1 MSNPLSPVPSG
12 SVNQRTPSTARK
24 FNFSTNSRYSPK
36 SPLVNMEGNPEPSY
50 AEAPSSPFISLVDQE
65 NVPPESR
72 TSEAEKL
79 EDKKQNF
86 DEQTAQASPKIVL
99 SPLKSS
105 RSRANSTFTPRKAS
119 PAVEASTPPTAP
131 SEPTLRDNE
140 GLTVAIDAMEADK
153 VSNLGDISFYQPA
166 VSTLEKEEEDVD
178 NTCFSTFSEVPNT
191 DMTMFAKLGQR
202 TPGKHSTRTPR
213 RMTTP
218 GTARKRD
225 YHGYDRSPSPTPRRH
240 KSPSLID
247 RETDTTNLLID
258 FTQQMEGLQGNV
270 NRSPVR
276 RASPTKGGEANL
288 RNFLHSQRSP
298 QKSHAQPATPSRNNN
313 LLNLLDF
320 ELPPM
325 PTPKSVPTIT
335 VRELE
340 SMKSQYQSQISSL
353 TATLSG
359 RAAEVESLKR
369 AVADAERRVGEAQEK
384 VREERNAREHAEREK
399 DGWEKRGTE
408 VEEVL
413 RSIREEVIN
422 HEKDREQLLKRLDDS
437 ERRAD
442 EAEARASEHE
452 TRALEAEGRI
462 VDQSIM
468 TTAESGAT
476 GPRYTAEE
484 VQKQID
490 EKIATLCREL
500 HAVYK
505 KKHETKVAA
514 LKKSYESKAEKKH
527 AELTKSVADLTS
539 KIAIL
544 EASTNA
550 RPSSSSSSSGTP
562 IPPTLSSSA
571 VDLAR
576 LNEQKAELSAQK
588 TRLAALAGELEALRA
603 ERSQLLSELQNERR
617 EKGELVAAVDEML
630 ALQADEAATPQMQR
644 SAVEDFRRSVTGGG
658 SSVVPSPRVPTSHA
672 STPMGAM
679 AAPPR
684 PSGLARPST
693 GVSNFESRLRTPGGA
708 GVPRR
713 SNLLSNIERMGMA
726 GRGAG
731 GEQH

>member
-1 MSNPLSPVPSG
+1 
-12 SVNQRTPSTARK
+12 
-24 FNFSTNSRYSPK
+24 
-36 SPLVNMEGNPEPSY
+36 MEGN
-50 AEAPSSPFISLVDQE
+50 AEASCYTDAPSSPFISLVDQE
-65 NVPPESR
+65 NVPPEAR
-72 TSEAEKL
+72 KTFPEKL
-79 EDKKQNF
+79 VEKTTL
-86 DEQTAQASPKIVL
+86 DEPAAQPSPKITL
-99 SPLKSS
+99 SPLKTS
-105 RSRANSTFTPRKAS
+105 RSRVNSVCTPRKAS
-119 PAVEASTPPTAP
+119 LGSEACTTPTAP

-140 GLTVAIDAMEADK
+140 GLTVAIDTMEAEK
-153 VSNLGDISFYQPA
+153 LNTLGDMSFYQPA
-166 VSTLEKEEEDVD
+166 PAAPEKEEEEQDVD
-178 NTCFSTFSEVPNT
+178 DTCFSTFSEVPNA

-202 TPGKHSTRTPR
+202 TPGKQ
-213 RMTTP
+213 
-218 GTARKRD
+218 RD
-225 YHGYDRSPSPTPRRH
+225 HG
-240 KSPSLID
+240 L
-247 RETDTTNLLID
+247 REY
-258 FTQQMEGLQGNV
+258 LQ
-270 NRSPVR
+270 NR
-276 RASPTKGGEANL
+276 
-288 RNFLHSQRSP
+288 RSP
-298 QKSHAQPATPSRNNN
+298 QKPSAQPSTPSRNNN

-369 AVADAERRVGEAQEK
+369 AVADAERRVGEAQER

-399 DGWEKRGTE
+399 DGWEKRGIE

-413 RSIREEVIN
+413 QSIREEVIN
-422 HEKDREQLLKRLDDS
+422 HEKEREQLLKRLDDS

-442 EAEARASEHE
+442 DAEARASEHE
-452 TRALEAEGRI
+452 TRALEAEGKV

-514 LKKSYESKAEKKH
+514 LKKSYEAKAEKKH
-527 AELTKSVADLTS
+527 AELSKQVADLSS
-539 KIAIL
+539 KIATL
-544 EASTNA
+544 ESSTNA

-562 IPPTLSSSA
+562 VPPTLASSA

-603 ERSQLLSELQNERR
+603 ERSQLLSELQMERQ
-617 EKGELVAAVDEML
+617 EKGDLVAAVDEML
-630 ALQADEAATPQMQR
+630 ALQTDEAATPQMQR
-644 SAVEDFRRSVTGGG
+644 SAAEEFRRSVSGAS
-658 SSVVPSPRVPTSHA
+658 SSVMPSPRVPPPQSM
-672 STPMGAM
+672 TPAGAM

-684 PSGLARPST
+684 PSGLARPT
-693 GVSNFESRLRTPGGA
+693 GAGPASNFESRLRTPGAAGGRPNGMGLAGGA
-708 GVPRR
+708 GPPRR
-713 SNLLSNIERMGMA
+713 SNLLSSIERMGM
-726 GRGAG
+726 GPRPAG
-731 GEQH
+731 GEQ

>member
-1 MSNPLSPVPSG
+1 
-12 SVNQRTPSTARK
+12 
-24 FNFSTNSRYSPK
+24 
-36 SPLVNMEGNPEPSY
+36 MEGN
-50 AEAPSSPFISLVDQE
+50 AEASCYTDAPSSPFISLVDQE
-65 NVPPESR
+65 NLPPEAR
-72 TSEAEKL
+72 KTFPEKLAEKTIL
-79 EDKKQNF
+79 
-86 DEQTAQASPKIVL
+86 DEPAAQPSPQITL
-99 SPLKSS
+99 SPLKTS
-105 RSRANSTFTPRKAS
+105 RSRVNSLCTPRKAS
-119 PAVEASTPPTAP
+119 LGSEACTTPTAP

-140 GLTVAIDAMEADK
+140 GLTVAIDTMEAEK
-153 VSNLGDISFYQPA
+153 MNTLGDMSFYQPA
-166 VSTLEKEEEDVD
+166 PAAPEKEEEDQDVD
-178 NTCFSTFSEVPNT
+178 DTCFSTFSEVPNA

-202 TPGKHSTRTPR
+202 TPGKQSTRTPR

-218 GTARKRD
+218 GTARKRE

-247 RETDTTNLLID
+247 READTSNLLID
-258 FTQQMEGLQGNV
+258 FTQQMDSLSGNV

-276 RASPTKGGEANL
+276 RQSPSKGDHGL
-288 RNFLHSQRSP
+288 REYLQNRRSP
-298 QKSHAQPATPSRNNN
+298 QKPSAQPSTPSRNNN

-369 AVADAERRVGEAQEK
+369 AVADAERRVGEAQER

-399 DGWEKRGTE
+399 DGWEKRGIE

-413 RSIREEVIN
+413 QSIREEVIN
-422 HEKDREQLLKRLDDS
+422 HEKEREQLLKRLDDS

-442 EAEARASEHE
+442 DAEARASEHE
-452 TRALEAEGRI
+452 TRALEAEGKV

-514 LKKSYESKAEKKH
+514 LKKSYEAKAEKKH
-527 AELTKSVADLTS
+527 AELSKQVAELSS
-539 KIAIL
+539 KIATL
-544 EASTNA
+544 ESSTNA

-562 IPPTLSSSA
+562 VPPTLASSA

-603 ERSQLLSELQNERR
+603 ERSQLLSELQMERQ
-617 EKGELVAAVDEML
+617 EKGDLVAAVDEML
-630 ALQADEAATPQMQR
+630 ALQTDEAATPQMQR
-644 SAVEDFRRSVTGGG
+644 SAAEEFRRSVSGAASSSS
-658 SSVVPSPRVPTSHA
+658 SSVMPSPRVPPPPQSM
-672 STPMGAM
+672 TPAGAM

-684 PSGLARPST
+684 PSGLARPT
-693 GVSNFESRLRTPGGA
+693 VGAGPAAGNFESRLRTPGAAGGRPNGMGLAGGA
-708 GVPRR
+708 GPPRR
-713 SNLLSNIERMGMA
+713 SNLLSSIERMGMGA
-726 GRGAG
+726 RPAG
-731 GEQH
+731 GEQ

>member
-1 MSNPLSPVPSG
+1 
-12 SVNQRTPSTARK
+12 
-24 FNFSTNSRYSPK
+24 
-36 SPLVNMEGNPEPSY
+36 MEGN
-50 AEAPSSPFISLVDQE
+50 AEASCYTDAPSSPFISLDDQE
-65 NVPPESR
+65 NVPPEAR
-72 TSEAEKL
+72 KTSAEQL
-79 EDKKQNF
+79 EEKKPTLDDQP
-86 DEQTAQASPKIVL
+86 AQSSPKPTL
-99 SPLKSS
+99 SPLKIS
-105 RSRANSTFTPRKAS
+105 RSRVNSVCTPRKAS
-119 PAVEASTPPTAP
+119 LVSEACSTPTAP
-131 SEPTLRDNE
+131 SERTLRDNE
-140 GLTVAIDAMEADK
+140 GLMVATDAMEAEK
-153 VSNLGDISFYQPA
+153 LNTLVDISFYQPTVA
-166 VSTLEKEEEDVD
+166 APDREEEEHDVD
-178 NTCFSTFSEVPNT
+178 DTCFSTFSEVPNT

-202 TPGKHSTRTPR
+202 TPGRQSTCTPH

-225 YHGYDRSPSPTPRRH
+225 YNGYDRSPSPTPRRH

-247 RETDTTNLLID
+247 READTTNLLID
-258 FTQQMEGLQGNV
+258 FTQQMDSLSGNV
-270 NRSPVR
+270 NRSPMR
-276 RASPTKGGEANL
+276 RQSPSKGGDHNL
-288 RNFLHSQRSP
+288 REFLQNRRSP
-298 QKSHAQPATPSRNNN
+298 QKPSAQPSTPSRNNN

-369 AVADAERRVGEAQEK
+369 AVADAERRVGEAQER
-384 VREERNAREHAEREK
+384 VREECNAREHAEREK
-399 DGWEKRGTE
+399 DGWEKRGIE

-422 HEKDREQLLKRLDDS
+422 HEKEREQLLKRLDDS

-452 TRALEAEGRI
+452 TRALEAEGRV

-514 LKKSYESKAEKKH
+514 LKKSYEAKAEKKH
-527 AELTKSVADLTS
+527 AELSKQVADLSS
-539 KIAIL
+539 KIATL
-544 EASTNA
+544 ESSTNA

-562 IPPTLSSSA
+562 VPPTLASSA

-603 ERSQLLSELQNERR
+603 ERSQLLSELQTERQ
-617 EKGELVAAVDEML
+617 EKGDLVAAVDEML
-630 ALQADEAATPQMQR
+630 ALQSDEAATPQMQR
-644 SAVEDFRRSVTGGG
+644 CAAEEFRRSVTGA
-658 SSVVPSPRVPTSHA
+658 SSVVPSPRVPPQSM
-672 STPMGAM
+672 TPAGAM

-693 GVSNFESRLRTPGGA
+693 GAGAAGNFESRLRTPGGA
-708 GVPRR
+708 AGRAGGMGLAGAGPPRR
-713 SNLLSNIERMGMA
+713 SNLLSNIERMGMG
-726 GRGAG
+726 GRSAG
-731 GEQH
+731 GEQ

>member
-1 MSNPLSPVPSG
+1 
-12 SVNQRTPSTARK
+12 
-24 FNFSTNSRYSPK
+24 
-36 SPLVNMEGNPEPSY
+36 MEGN
-50 AEAPSSPFISLVDQE
+50 AEASCYTDAPSSPFISLVDQE
-65 NVPPESR
+65 NLPPEAR
-72 TSEAEKL
+72 KTFPEKLAEKTIL
-79 EDKKQNF
+79 
-86 DEQTAQASPKIVL
+86 DEPAAQPSPQITL
-99 SPLKSS
+99 SPLKTS
-105 RSRANSTFTPRKAS
+105 RSRVNSLCTPRKAS
-119 PAVEASTPPTAP
+119 LGSEACTTPTAP

-140 GLTVAIDAMEADK
+140 GLTVAIDTMEAEK
-153 VSNLGDISFYQPA
+153 MNTLGDMSFYQPA
-166 VSTLEKEEEDVD
+166 PAAPEKEEEDQDVD
-178 NTCFSTFSEVPNT
+178 DTCFSTFSEVPNA

-202 TPGKHSTRTPR
+202 TPGKQ
-213 RMTTP
+213 
-218 GTARKRD
+218 RD
-225 YHGYDRSPSPTPRRH
+225 HG
-240 KSPSLID
+240 L
-247 RETDTTNLLID
+247 REY
-258 FTQQMEGLQGNV
+258 LQ
-270 NRSPVR
+270 NR
-276 RASPTKGGEANL
+276 
-288 RNFLHSQRSP
+288 RSP
-298 QKSHAQPATPSRNNN
+298 QKPSAQPSTPSRNNN

-369 AVADAERRVGEAQEK
+369 AVADAERRVGEAQER

-399 DGWEKRGTE
+399 DGWEKRGIE

-413 RSIREEVIN
+413 QSIREEVIN
-422 HEKDREQLLKRLDDS
+422 HEKEREQLLKRLDDS

-442 EAEARASEHE
+442 DAEARASEHE
-452 TRALEAEGRI
+452 TRALEAEGKV

-514 LKKSYESKAEKKH
+514 LKKSYEAKAEKKH
-527 AELTKSVADLTS
+527 AELSKQVAELSS
-539 KIAIL
+539 KIATL
-544 EASTNA
+544 ESSTNA

-562 IPPTLSSSA
+562 VPPTLASSA

-603 ERSQLLSELQNERR
+603 ERSQLLSELQMERQ
-617 EKGELVAAVDEML
+617 EKGDLVAAVDEML
-630 ALQADEAATPQMQR
+630 ALQTDEAATPQMQR
-644 SAVEDFRRSVTGGG
+644 SAAEEFRRSVSGAASSSS
-658 SSVVPSPRVPTSHA
+658 SSVMPSPRVPPPPQSM
-672 STPMGAM
+672 TPAGAM

-684 PSGLARPST
+684 PSGLARPT
-693 GVSNFESRLRTPGGA
+693 VGAGPAAGNFESRLRTPGAAGGRPNGMGLAGGA
-708 GVPRR
+708 GPPRR
-713 SNLLSNIERMGMA
+713 SNLLSSIERMGMGA
-726 GRGAG
+726 RPAG
-731 GEQH
+731 GEQ